1 MFTHSYAALGSQYAT
16 PCSPS
21 PVADPQWLAFNDTL
35 AGELNWPAA
44 DTDRDLLLNAFGGNS
59 TLPDTQ
65 PVATVYAG
73 HQFGGYN
80 PQLGDGRALLMGEWL
95 DGDGKRWDIQL
106 KGAGPTPYSRGG
118 DGRSPLGPVVREYLV
133 SEAMHA
139 LGVPTTRALAAVTT
153 GERVYRQ
160 TPEPGAILTR
170 VAPSHL
176 RIGTVQFF
184 AMTQAGDG
192 LEALVEYACQRHYAQ
207 ALAAQQGSD
216 KPLAAAAVLLQQT
229 VAALTQLVAQW
240 QSLGFIHG
248 VLNTDNMLLCGHT
261 VDYGPCAFMDRYDAK
276 KVFSSIDQQGR
287 YAFQNQPGIVHWNLS
302 VLAQCL
308 LPLIAEDSEGALAF
322 AQAEIDRF
330 PELYSQHYALLM
342 AQKLGLNS
350 VKPTDQALV
359 EQLLGVLQADALDY
373 TLAFR
378 WITEA
383 AADNLNATPLEALFE
398 PSESLR
404 DWFAHWQ
411 SRWQQQ
417 DDPETQL
424 TVMQSRNPVVIPRNH
439 WVASA
444 ITAAEAGEYGL
455 FEQLS
460 VRWQSPSIWQAG
472 DEQWAASPTPEE
484 EVTRTFCGT

>member
-1 MFTHSYAALGSQYAT
+1 M
-16 PCSPS
+16 
-21 PVADPQWLAFNDTL
+21 
-35 AGELNWPAA
+35 
-44 DTDRDLLLNAFGGNS
+44 
-59 TLPDTQ
+59 
-65 PVATVYAG
+65 
-73 HQFGGYN
+73 
-80 PQLGDGRALLMGEWL
+80 
-95 DGDGKRWDIQL
+95 
-106 KGAGPTPYSRGG
+106 
-118 DGRSPLGPVVREYLV
+118 
-133 SEAMHA
+133 
-139 LGVPTTRALAAVTT
+139 
-153 GERVYRQ
+153 
-160 TPEPGAILTR
+160 
-170 VAPSHL
+170 
-176 RIGTVQFF
+176 
-184 AMTQAGDG
+184 
-192 LEALVEYACQRHYAQ
+192 
-207 ALAAQQGSD
+207 
-216 KPLAAAAVLLQQT
+216 
-229 VAALTQLVAQW
+229 AQW

-302 VLAQCL
+302 VLARCL
-308 LPLIAEDSEGALAF
+308 LPIIDDDQEGALAF

-342 AQKLGLNS
+342 AKKLGLHS
-350 VKPTDQALV
+350 VKPTDKELV
-359 EQLLGVLQADALDY
+359 EQLFSVLQADALDY

-398 PSESLR
+398 PSASLR
-404 DWFAHWQ
+404 DWFGQWQ

-417 DDPETQL
+417 DEPEAQL
-424 TVMQSRNPVVIPRNH
+424 TIMQTHNPVVIPRNH

-460 VRWQSPSIWQAG
+460 KRWQSPWIWQAG